1 MAEKQRIADLRSLGK
16 DELEKQLEESRQGL
30 FNLRFRLATKQ
41 LVNNRELPK
50 TKKKIARIITL
61 LHERELGIRSK
72 VE

>member
-1 MAEKQRIADLRSLGK
+1 MPEKQKITELRALGN
-16 DELEKQLEESRQGL
+16 DELYKQLEESRQAL

-50 TKKKIARIITL
+50 TRKKIARILTL
-61 LHERELGIRSK
+61 LREKELDMDGK